1 MNGKMNS
8 EANNEANSTANGESY
23 DVVVLGL
30 NVVDVLTEVP
40 AVVTP
45 DTKHEVEKILVQGG
59 GPAST
64 ASCQIASLGWRT
76 AFVARH
82 GRNIIS
88 AISEAEFARC
98 GVLPDLFLR
107 DDPGA
112 QPAVAI
118 VEVDHARQQRTVFF
132 SSSGSPAITPS
143 EVPVGAIRNARA
155 LMVAVLSDGEA
166 AAARAALLAAQGTPC
181 RSVLDLEAG
190 DPAALREI
198 LSLGTDAILPLAAAR
213 ELTGASTPD
222 GALRGLA
229 QWTRAQLLVT
239 DGANGSWALDTEKNP
254 AGEIL
259 HQPAFRVAVV
269 DTTGCGDCYHAA
281 YLSALLCGWPLPLRM
296 EFASWTAAYV
306 AEALGGRTNL
316 PTRPALRARDQSM
329 LTPAL
334 REKLADFLK

>member
-1 MNGKMNS
+1 MS
-8 EANNEANSTANGESY
+8 NENY
-23 DVVVLGL
+23 DVVVLGM
-30 NVVDVLTEVP
+30 NVVDVLTGVP
-40 AVVTP
+40 SVVTP

-64 ASCQIASLGWRT
+64 ASCQIASFGWRT
-76 AFVARH
+76 AFVGRH
-82 GRNIIS
+82 GRNTIS

-107 DDPGA
+107 DNPGA

-118 VEVDHARQQRTVFF
+118 VEVDHAKQQRTVFF
-132 SSSGSPAITPS
+132 STTGCPKLTAA
-143 EVPVGAIRNARA
+143 EVPVEAIRRARA
-155 LMVAVLSDGEA
+155 ILVDGYEA

-190 DPAALREI
+190 DPAALREL

-213 ELTGASTPD
+213 ELVGAGTGAAP
-222 GALRGLA
+222 AEVLRGLA
-229 QWTRAQLLVT
+229 RKSGSTAQLIVT

-281 YLSALLCGWPLPLRM
+281 YLSALLCGWPLALRM

-316 PTRPALRARDQSM
+316 PTRPALRARDQSP
-329 LTPAL
+329 LSPAL
-334 REKLADFLK
+334 RGKLAGFLQ